1 MSPHTWIENKVDVFL
16 DEATAHG
23 LNAYRTAV
31 AALIDTA
38 VTRAAIRA
46 GVTHRAAQKNYSDD
60 DVRALVRGAADSL
73 AAEAPGTQLADLRP
87 THTVPVALAGRTAS
101 GLAILTELAASAAGP
116 DRRELLHGL
125 NQTLSLI
132 TEWGV
137 VIEEAATAHQH
148 HVAVP
153 EAAIHRTIREFERG
167 GYHLAAGIAPVD
179 GGDPDSLAQA
189 FDHNIAELRRE
200 L

>member
-1 MSPHTWIENKVDVFL
+1 MDREQSQCLL
-16 DEATAHG
+16 DEAAAHG
-23 LNAYRTAV
+23 FNASRTAV

-60 DVRALVRGAADSL
+60 VRTLVRGAADSL

-116 DRRELLHGL
+116 DRRELVHGL
-125 NQTLSLI
+125 NQALSLI

-137 VIEEAATAHQH
+137 VIEEAATTTHQH

-167 GYHLAAGIAPVD
+167 GYHLAAGITPLD